1 MKHNASTNK
10 IKKSVERTPLDAKVI
25 IIYDNSLSKR
35 KKVSTRHAIVFVVNT
50 NAHEYIMNNDVRKN
64 RFAPIYLHKK
74 NSHSFEEWL
83 YVFL

>member
-1 MKHNASTNK
+1 MRLFF
-10 IKKSVERTPLDAKVI
+10 I
-25 IIYDNSLSKR
+25 
-35 KKVSTRHAIVFVVNT
+35 VNT

-64 RFAPIYLHKK
+64 RFASIYLHKK

>member
-1 MKHNASTNK
+1 M
-10 IKKSVERTPLDAKVI
+10 
-25 IIYDNSLSKR
+25 SKR
-35 KKVSTRHAIVFVVNT
+35 KKVSSRHAIVFVVNT
-50 NAHEYIMNNDVRKN
+50 NAYEYIMNNDVRKN